1 MYNLVIF
8 TIQKMEVFRMSNEI
22 NSESN
27 NKEVKKS
34 LWQQYKEK
42 NPQDR
47 DARPLDL
54 FNKDLRVSDEI
65 AEERFNICKACPNL
79 IPVTNQC
86 SICKCFMSQK
96 VKLSNASC
104 PIGKWGKVENKV

>member
-1 MYNLVIF
+1 
-8 TIQKMEVFRMSNEI
+8 MELFHMSNKI

-27 NKEVKKS
+27 NKEAKKS

-54 FNKDLRVSDEI
+54 LNKNLRVSDDI
-65 AEERFNICKACPNL
+65 AEERFNICQGCPEL

-86 SICKCFMSQK
+86 KICKCFMSQK